1 MVAYKYKHE
10 YHMDDY
16 VDLAIY
22 EKNSDVGG
30 TWFENRYP
38 GLACD
43 VCLLYPLCYKKRGA
57 RLTEIVP
64 CAHPYVP
71 V

>member
-22 EKNSDVGG
+22 EKNADVGG

-43 VCLLYPLCYKKRGA
+43 VCLSYLLCYKKSGA

-64 CAHPYVP
+64 RAHLYVP

>member
-10 YHMDDY
+10 YHMDDF

-22 EKNSDVGG
+22 EKNPDAGG
-30 TWFENRYP
+30 TWFESQYP

-43 VCLLYPLCYKKRGA
+43 VCLPYQLWYKKRGA
-57 RLTEIVP
+57 GLTEIVP
-64 CAHPYVP
+64 RAYLYVP